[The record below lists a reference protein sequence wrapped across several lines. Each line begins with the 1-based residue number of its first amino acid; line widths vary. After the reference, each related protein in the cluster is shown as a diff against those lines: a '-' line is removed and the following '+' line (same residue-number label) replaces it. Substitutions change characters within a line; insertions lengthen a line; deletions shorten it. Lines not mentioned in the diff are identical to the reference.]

1 MNKTSLLSL
10 SFKFVLTCLS
20 GIATW
25 VHCNHQ
31 WCSLSDNGFLF
42 QELEHDSHE
51 VPSFSQDCIQIEH
64 SIYLL
69 LTLKNV
75 LLRMVPISKST
86 CPHHHIF
93 CLFLWLLNR
102 GPKFSSKSFSI
113 SFTFDSFT
121 CHGTILVVIMTMMSA
136 NSAIAF
142 VTLTKTF
149 VVITKNL
156 KTHFPSAALVLA
168 FIAQFH
174 QSWSVL

>member
-10 SFKFVLTCLS
+10 SFTFVLTCFS

-31 WCSLSDNGFLF
+31 WFSFPR
-42 QELEHDSHE
+42 EHDSHE

-75 LLRMVPISKST
+75 LLRRVPISKST

-93 CLFLWLLNR
+93 CLFLWLLNT

-121 CHGTILVVIMTMMSA
+121 CHGTRLVVIMTMMSA

-156 KTHFPSAALVLA
+156 KSHFPSAALVLA

-174 QSWSVL
+174 QS